1 MKIAI
6 HAQGACWSP
15 RWIEYCKENDLS
27 YTLVDGYSTSI
38 IQELASH
45 ELFLWHINNGL
56 FTDLLM
62 ARNVLFTAE
71 SMGLSVFPNVATS
84 WHFDDKIS
92 QKYLLEGINAPL
104 AKTWTFYDLDRADAW
119 LKNQASY
126 PIVAKLR
133 RGSGSYNVQLLHDYH
148 QAIRHCKRMFGKGIH
163 PTPAYLADVTNKLK
177 VAGDLRGIIKRLKKA
192 PNFFKWI
199 RIGKKGF
206 PVEKSYAYFQE
217 FLPDNTYDTRISIVG
232 DRAFGF
238 RRFTRKGDF
247 RASGSGMIDF
257 DPSPIDM
264 RCVEIAFQ
272 VAQSLQT
279 QSLAFDFVSDAD
291 KNPKI
296 VEISFGFLSEA
307 ILKCSGYWNRDL
319 EFVKGKF
326 HVEDLILQDLIAS
339 RVVPKQPARSL
350 VQPQNAL

>member
-6 HAQGACWSP
+6 HDQGACWTP
-15 RWIEYCKENDLS
+15 RWIEYCRENNLD
-27 YTLVDGYSTSI
+27 YTLVDGYSTNI
-38 IQELASH
+38 IEELASYDV
-45 ELFLWHINNGL
+45 FLWHINNGL

-71 SMGLSVFPNVATS
+71 SMGLKVFPNFATS

-92 QKYLLEGINAPL
+92 QKYLLEGIKAPL
-104 AKTWTFYDLDRADAW
+104 AQSWTFYDLNRANTW

-126 PIVAKLR
+126 PVVAKLR

-163 PTPAYLADVTNKLK
+163 PTPAYLADVSNKLK
-177 VAGDLRGIIKRLKKA
+177 VAGNLRGIIKRLKKA

-199 RIGKKGF
+199 RIGKRGF
-206 PVEKSYAYFQE
+206 PVEKSYVYFQE
-217 FLPDNTYDTRISIVG
+217 FLPNNKWDTRISVVG
-232 DRAFGF
+232 ERAFGF
-238 RRFTRKGDF
+238 RRFTREGDF

-257 DPSPIDM
+257 DPSPIDL

-279 QSLAFDFVSDAD
+279 QSLAFDFVSDAS

-307 ILKCSGYWNRDL
+307 ILKCPGYWRRDL
-319 EFVKGKF
+319 AFTNGAQR
-326 HVEDLILQDLIAS
+326 VEDLILQDLIAS
-339 RVVPKQPARSL
+339 RGFETRPVRSL
-350 VQPQNAL
+350 VQPYKAV